1 MIFLIRMATALCLI
15 GWCNFV
21 YAEDYY
27 WTSGYH
33 VGTKFPS
40 AQAACQAIKNDFT
53 NADSVTAVLTAP
65 SNAKCRLVTNG
76 NIYDGIEVI
85 RAGSG
90 CTLPSV
96 LNPSTGSCEAP
107 EPDECEAKKDQSTT
121 FTKSGRAPDS
131 YAIVLPQG
139 LLGPNQSACFSSC
152 VVSTA
157 DQKCK
162 VNKAGQYTCQGVAY
176 YTGQKCTTGPE
187 VDFTDSPKEPEPETI
202 TKDKPCQYIEQ
213 ADGTLR
219 CDSEKSTEKE
229 GQHCG
234 EVNGVKK
241 CVDTKPT
248 KNGIDIKTEVKT
260 ETKPDGSTTT
270 TKTDTATHTTC
281 SGINSCTSTTTTTTT
296 TTEKDANGKTNSISG
311 TCTGAACPDKNTN
324 PDGDGDGFGDCATG
338 DCSESGGGPL
348 GSPELEE
355 VSGFGESTDDF
366 VNRVGASPIF
376 TAIDGIS
383 LNGSGSCSMS
393 SATTSIGKIS
403 ADSFCDNSHWLDP
416 LYYIFLAIH
425 ALAAVRVFLSA

>member
-1 MIFLIRMATALCLI
+1 MIFLIRMATALFLI

-53 NADSVTAVLTAP
+53 NADSVTAVLYSP

-76 NIYDGIEVI
+76 NVYDGIEVI

-131 YAIVLPQG
+131 YATVLPQG
-139 LLGPNQSACFSSC
+139 SLGPNQSACFSSC

-162 VNKAGQYTCQGVAY
+162 VNTDGQYTCQGVAY
-176 YTGQKCTTGPE
+176 YTGQKCTTGPV
-187 VDFTDSPKEPEPETI
+187 VDFTDSPKPPEPEVT

-213 ADGTLR
+213 SDGTLR

-234 EVNGVKK
+234 TVNGVKK
-241 CVDTKPT
+241 CFDTKPT
-248 KNGIDIKTEVKT
+248 KDGIDIKTEVKT

-270 TKTDTATHTTC
+270 TKTDTATKTTC
-281 SGINSCTSTTTTTTT
+281 SGINSCKSTTTTTTT
-296 TTEKDANGKTNSISG
+296 TTEKDPNGKTNSITGS
-311 TCTGAACPDKNTN
+311 CTGEACPDKNTN
-324 PDGDGDGFGDCATG
+324 PDGDGDGFGDCTG
-338 DCSESGGGPL
+338 TDCGDSSGG
-348 GSPELEE
+348 SFETPEFEE
-355 VSGFGESTDDF
+355 VGTISDTTSAFIDRIGD
-366 VNRVGASPIF
+366 SPILS
-376 TAIDGIS
+376 TVSSIG
-383 LNGSGSCSMS
+383 LNGQGSCSMGS
-393 SATTSIGKIS
+393 TSTSIGTIS
-403 ADSFCDNSHWLDP
+403 ASSVCDNSHWLDP
-416 LYYIFLAIH
+416 LYFIFLAIH
-425 ALAAVRVFLSA
+425 AVAAVRVFLSA